1 MEIAPKMLE
10 FTAFDVGMLSLGAII
25 AGIWLLVLGGNWAI
39 DAAVAIAERAKLSK
53 LFIGATIIAFGTSV
67 PELFT
72 SVNANLTGFPGISL
86 GNIVGSNIAN
96 VLLVLGA
103 AALITTL
110 TVKPAE
116 VMKDIVMMLIATV
129 ILVAGMLYGVFTL
142 WMGLGMFAFLV
153 AFVIW
158 QYRNNEID
166 TSEIEEVDM
175 TMGMAVLLVLAGI
188 AALAFGSEL
197 LVRGAVTIGG
207 VIGVPEA
214 VIGLTAVAIGTSLP
228 ELTASIAAAFKRETD
243 MMFGNIIGSNVFNI
257 LSIVGLTAIAKP
269 LVVDPVIADFD
280 MWFMVAVSV
289 GFAAMLMAGVK
300 LTKPIGIAFL
310 GAYVVFTLYQFSGML
325 TA

>member
-1 MEIAPKMLE
+1 MLE
-10 FTAFDVGMLSLGAII
+10 FSAFDVGILSAGAII
-25 AGIWLLVLGGNWAI
+25 AGIWLLVIGGNWTI

-86 GNIVGSNIAN
+86 GNVVGSNIAN
-96 VLLVLGA
+96 ILMVMGA
-103 AALITTL
+103 AALVTTL
-110 TVKPAE
+110 SVKPAE
-116 VMKDIVMMLIATV
+116 VTKDIVMMLVATA
-129 ILVAGMLYGVFTL
+129 ILVAGMLYGIFTI

-175 TMGMAVLLVLAGI
+175 STGTAILLVLAGI
-188 AALAFGSEL
+188 AALALGSEL

-207 VIGVPEA
+207 VIGIPEA
-214 VIGLTAVAIGTSLP
+214 IIGLTAVAIGTSLP
-228 ELTASIAAAFKRETD
+228 ELTASIAAAVKRETN

-257 LSIVGLTAIAKP
+257 LSIVALTAIAKP
-269 LVVDPVIADFD
+269 LVVVDDISSFD

-289 GFAAMLMAGVK
+289 GFAAMLMAGVR
-300 LTKPIGIAFL
+300 LTRPIGIAFL
-310 GAYVVFTLYQFSGML
+310 AAYVAFTLYQFRGLVM
-325 TA
+325 A